1 MEKDIASIIRA
12 RRGELGITQSELAKK
27 AGVTR
32 AAMCRYESGE
42 RVPTLDTAVRLS
54 RALGINLDQLAGR
67 EPLVIGR

>member
-1 MEKDIASIIRA
+1 MEKDIAPIIRA

-42 RVPTLDTAVRLS
+42 RIPTLDTAVRLS